1 MRTFRYLSVLFG
13 LVCTLA
19 AAQPPCTFTRFGRE
33 NGFTGT
39 TVEDMAQDRHGEL
52 WLATWGGLY
61 RFNGRAFQNYRTD
74 LPDDRDN
81 SRSNRFV
88 EVEIL
93 ADGTLLVVS
102 YDNRLYRF
110 NPSTRVLD
118 PVDSRGHAIQQ
129 IFRPLGGDCLF
140 LTTDNEVLDKDLR
153 YLYSIGREATVHDIV
168 RTPEGDPWIL
178 TDRGIYQSG
187 VRISET
193 PAFCAET
200 IDSTLYIG
208 SSGEILRYRDRLLT
222 PLPTG
227 TSADIRFIAQVPD
240 SPELLLGTDSD
251 GIEVHRIEDGTH
263 TRLPLENG
271 SGETGTL
278 TCRTDIRGDLWIYS
292 SAGRLYWYDKQEHR
306 LLPLEGRN
314 VQQGWNSGS
323 GITTVF
329 PDRQGNLW
337 IGSTWGGLER
347 VVFQQDN
354 FKFRSIDGSGLIS
367 AENNVRAV
375 AQDSSGRIFAATRD
389 GRLHAFSET
398 LQEQASWDT
407 GAPGFAIIP
416 THDRRIWVGTNG
428 AGLVELSPQS
438 ADGLNFSIVRY
449 PRDDRFYG
457 PNSNQIYSL
466 LEDTAHR
473 LWTGTFDDGVAYV
486 NLDEQ
491 YRQFISK
498 RNRLSFPTERRN
510 RIRCL
515 TLGPDGRLYAGGQRG
530 LFVCEHPDSEPEE
543 LHFERFEAV
552 RDIDIQHILFTRKD
566 ELFVSSYG
574 AGLLHF
580 DGTGTDSGY
589 DAFTTD
595 DGLLSDYVLAAI
607 EDGDGNLWIVTLGGL
622 NRYNPET
629 ESLIGFPYDRIGHP
643 MRFNEGQPLRARDG
657 NLYFNTTGG
666 LLFFD
671 PEEISNSNF
680 IPDLVIQGFYIAGAR
695 QNTQGVSTFR
705 IRPTDAV
712 RVQYAAVDLT
722 APEQVLYSYKLEG
735 RDEDWVPLGHQSTVS
750 IPPLRPGR
758 YVLRLRSTNG
768 DGLAVDNG
776 RAFTLIVRRGFLH
789 SRWDVLMLLL
799 IAAVV
804 IFLLTRKWKKE
815 PKAAGEETAQ
825 GDPRLRGLHG
835 DDLRFAQ
842 DYIAFLE
849 SRLDDG
855 TLDVRQM
862 CEAMNVSRSVLF
874 ERCRTLLGTTPATFL
889 RNLRL
894 ERAKA
899 LILEGGRTMA
909 EISYATGFNDPHYFS
924 KIFKKEYGVTPTEFR
939 DSSLDSTK

>member
-1 MRTFRYLSVLFG
+1 MHTFRFLSVLLG
-13 LVCTLA
+13 LICTLA
-19 AAQPPCTFTRFGRE
+19 AAQPSCTSTRFGRE
-33 NGFTGT
+33 NGFAGT

-61 RFNGRAFQNYRTD
+61 RFNGREFQNYRTD

-88 EVEIL
+88 GVEIL

-110 NPSTRVLD
+110 NPSTRGLD

-140 LTTDNEVLDKDLR
+140 LTTDNEVLDKDCR

-168 RTPEGDPWIL
+168 RTPEGEPCIL
-178 TDRGIYQSG
+178 TDRGIYLSG
-187 VRISET
+187 IRISET
-193 PAFCAET
+193 PAFCADT

-208 SSGEILRYRDRLLT
+208 SSGKILRYRDQLLA

-227 TSADIRFIAQVPD
+227 TSADIRFIARVPG
-240 SPELLLGTDSD
+240 SPELLLGTDGD
-251 GIEVHRIEDGTH
+251 GIEVHRLEDGTH
-263 TRLPLENG
+263 TRLPLEND
-271 SGETGTL
+271 SREASTL
-278 TCRTDIRGDLWIYS
+278 ACRTDSRGDLWIYS
-292 SAGRLYWYDKQEHR
+292 STGKLFWYDKQAHR

-314 VQQGWNSGS
+314 

-337 IGSTWGGLER
+337 IGSSWGGLER

-354 FKFRSIDGSGLIS
+354 FKFHSIDGSGQAS
-367 AENNVRAV
+367 AENNVRAI
-375 AQDSSGRIFAATRD
+375 AQDASGRIFAATRD

-398 LQEQASWDT
+398 LQELASWDT
-407 GAPGFAIIP
+407 GGPGYAIIP
-416 THDRRIWVGTNG
+416 THDTRIWVGTNG
-428 AGLVELSPQS
+428 AGLVEFSPQS
-438 ADGLNFSIVRY
+438 ADGLNFNIIRY

-457 PNSNQIYSL
+457 PSSNQVYSL

-473 LWTGTFDDGVAYV
+473 LWIGTFDDGVAYV

-491 YRQFISK
+491 FRQFISK

-515 TLGPDGRLYAGGQRG
+515 TVGPDGRLYAGGQRG
-530 LFVCEHPDSEPEE
+530 LFVCEHPESEPEE
-543 LHFERFEAV
+543 LHFERFEAI
-552 RDIDIQHILFTRKD
+552 RDIDIQHILFTGKD
-566 ELFVSSYG
+566 ELYLASYG

-589 DAFTTD
+589 HALTTN
-595 DGLLSDYVLAAI
+595 DGLLSDYVLATV
-607 EDGDGNLWIVTLGGL
+607 EDGDGNLWIATLGGL

-657 NLYFNTTGG
+657 NLFFNTTGG
-666 LLFFD
+666 ILYFD
-671 PEEISNSNF
+671 PKEISNSNF

-695 QNTQGVSTFR
+695 QDTQGSGTFH

-735 RDEDWVPLGHQSTVS
+735 RDKDWIPLGHQATVS

-758 YVLRLRSTNG
+758 YVLHLRSTNG
-768 DGLAVDNG
+768 DGLAVNND
-776 RAFTLIVRRGFLH
+776 RTFTLLVRRGFLH
-789 SRWDVLMLLL
+789 SRWDVIMLLL
-799 IAAVV
+799 VIAVV

-815 PKAAGEETAQ
+815 PKTAGDENTPQA
-825 GDPRLRGLHG
+825 DPRLRDLHG
-835 DDLRFAQ
+835 DDLRFAR
-842 DYIAFLE
+842 DYITFLE

-874 ERCRTLLGTTPATFL
+874 ERCKTLLGTTPATFL
-889 RNLRL
+889 RHLRL
-894 ERAKA
+894 ERAKT
-899 LILEGGRTMA
+899 LISEGGRTMA

-939 DSSLDSTK
+939 GTSLDSSEE